1 MGKSKIE
8 WLDGGSSWNPLAGC
22 TKASSGCE
30 NCYALRMSRRQEG
43 IGLCKRYQGTTTQ
56 KGGKLAWTGEVNF
69 DEQELLKPLS
79 WKKPRRIFVCSMSDL
94 FHPAVK
100 TEWIHRIYDV
110 MKQCP
115 QHTFIVLTKRPKRIV
130 PVLYDSDGVFCCEE
144 TGNAAYVSN
153 CTFLPNVQHLV
164 SVENQETLWRIE
176 ALLKLRSEGSP
187 GWPVLG
193 VSAEPLLG
201 PVDFSPYLDPTGQVS
216 CINCGADER
225 NYLTQDEQDAL
236 KFAGGDALCPECG
249 EMRGLHGYDPGLDW
263 VIAGGESGPGA
274 RPMHP
279 EWARRIRDD
288 CKAAGVPYFHKQNG
302 AWQECSSSG
311 WYTPQELDRQIQVG
325 NCRMMR
331 VGKKAAGHLLDGREI
346 HEWPG
351 GEDG

>member
-8 WLDGGSSWNPLAGC
+8 WTDSSWNPLAGC
-22 TKASSGCE
+22 TKASAGCE

-43 IGLCKRYQGTTTQ
+43 IGLCERYKGTTTQ
-56 KGGKLAWTGEVNF
+56 KGGKLAWTGEVHF

-79 WKKPRRIFVCSMSDL
+79 WKKPRLIFVCSMSDL
-94 FHPAVK
+94 WHEKVDEQDRK
-100 TEWIHRIYDV
+100 DILHICD
-110 MKQCP
+110 QCP
-115 QHTFIVLTKRPKRIV
+115 QHTFIFLTKRPRIMQAHFA
-130 PVLYDSDGVFCCEE
+130 STGE
-144 TGNAAYVSN
+144 TIP
-153 CTFLPNVQHLV
+153 PNWWLGV
-164 SVENQETLWRIE
+164 SVENQKCADDRI
-176 ALLKLRSEGSP
+176 
-187 GWPVLG
+187 PVLCEIPARVRF
-193 VSAEPLLG
+193 VSLEPLLEE
-201 PVDFSPYLDPTGQVS
+201 VS
-216 CINCGADER
+216 LH
-225 NYLTQDEQDAL
+225 NYLVKYKTLNRTDIPP
-236 KFAGGDALCPECG
+236 GMPT
-249 EMRGLHGYDPGLDW
+249 LHKWILNTERIPNSISW
-263 VIAGGESGPGA
+263 CIVGGESGPGA